1 MAMRYSIVA
10 GVASM
15 KTDGPFMLHR
25 EVEEKMQRREAK
37 IGALKK
43 QINELERKLAKSS
56 KGIVKISIKSTRGK
70 TYEITL
76 DGTLTINGLPL

>member
-1 MAMRYSIVA
+1 MPRRYSIIA

-15 KTDGPFMLHR
+15 KPDGPFVLHS
-25 EVEEKMQRREAK
+25 EVEETLQRRDSK
-37 IGALKK
+37 VTALKK
-43 QINELERKLAKSS
+43 QILELDRKLAKSS
-56 KGIVKISIKSTRGK
+56 KGVVQISIKSTKGK